1 MLLAVVLM
9 FSSLPFSVSADEVS
23 SELPTESTVESQ
35 PKESQAE
42 ETEES
47 PPPAENAIIL
57 SDSSGDVPV
66 LYAQDPF
73 NTVKAEVEGGTN
85 YMTSVGVT
93 RESIVRELEAHEDD
107 NYYLGTPYVGGDAQ
121 SPNGDASY
129 NSGTVGMNCAGF
141 ISYVLRKAGLDAETT
156 MEIMHRTPVN
166 QYGSGLPYDWLAGA
180 SNYKNLVEN
189 GNISAYAFRT
199 KQELL
204 SSGLAEKGDIILM
217 WWSNSPGADG
227 ADNHIGFFWGK
238 ASDDDVMWH
247 SGTEP
252 GSGNQISAITPKTP
266 GSFYILIKIEP
277 LQPKDYQVTLTK
289 TSADVSITQ
298 GNSAYSLAGATY
310 NVYKG
315 TSGTGS
321 VVATF
326 TTDLAGHATLST
338 PLEDGTYSVKEVTP
352 PKGYKLDEKIY
363 TFTINGADT
372 SLNVE
377 DEPGTLTLI
386 LKKADSQT
394 GSTPQGN
401 ASLAGA
407 VYQVS
412 YQKGGQTVTEELT
425 SDASGNLG
433 TLEGIPFGT
442 VTVKELT
449 APEGY
454 RLDTEVHTYTVD
466 GSQLT
471 GDVYELEVTDLE
483 EDVQRGGLIIQKLDS
498 QTGTTPQGDAS
509 LEGIS
514 FEIVNQSQNPVVV
527 NGRTAQPGQVAM
539 TITTNASGVASTGEN
554 ALPYGDYTV
563 REVASNDSMFKT
575 FDEEISVT
583 ISEDGQTLTYE
594 VENEVVRGGIDIEK
608 QDSQTGSTPQGNA
621 SFAGID
627 FEVINRSANPVVVDG
642 QTYAVG
648 DVVMTITTD
657 ESGRASTGND
667 VLPYGTYEVLESAT
681 NESMLLTWTGETA
694 TVRQNGH
701 SVAITAV
708 NDVERGGLSVEKQDS
723 VTGSIPQGDA
733 DFSGITFEVI
743 NNSKNP
749 VIVNSEKYNPGE
761 VVVTLTTDESG
772 RAVTADDALPYGEY
786 IFHESATNESM
797 LLTAPDQTVNV
808 TDDGVIYEFTMADEV
823 VRGGVL
829 IEKRDLESGLLTP
842 LGGASLDG
850 TLFEITNKSVNAV
863 YVNDA
868 LYQPG
873 EVCATIEVVDGIAQT
888 DARALPYGTYQMV
901 ESKPGEGYLHTDQT
915 VRSFQIRKD
924 GEVIEFRDGDA
935 AYNQVIRGDLQ
946 FIKVGEGGEAN
957 MGRFANV
964 AFKLISETTGETH
977 IVVTDENGEVRTTT
991 EWNPHSQNTNGN
1003 DGVEDEAA
1011 WDDHAGTWFGLTTE
1025 GWMVETQDGL
1035 CALPYDTYTI
1045 EELRCSGNQGY
1056 DLVRV
1061 EHVTISRNN
1070 TTIYLG
1076 TLDDQFEGVPEIGT
1090 TALVDGEHTA
1100 APAGEVT
1107 ITDTVEYKN
1116 LKVGETYKISGV
1128 LMDKE
1133 TGEPLLVGEGEEQA
1147 QVTAEVEFTPT
1158 SAQGTVELTYTFDA
1172 SALAGKAVVVFE
1184 DLYQGEN
1191 VVASHADI
1199 NDEGQT
1205 VTFGKPSIGTTAT
1218 IDGEKTA
1225 EPAEQITITDTVEYS
1240 GLTVGQEYK
1249 LTGVLMDKETGE
1261 PLLIGEGEEQ
1271 AQVTSEATFTPSEPN
1286 GTIDVL
1292 FTFDS
1297 SALLGKS
1304 VVVFETLYQGEN
1316 EVTAHTDIED
1326 EGQTVTFVEGPKIGT
1341 TATVDGSHTASP
1353 VGEITIVDE
1362 VAYSGLTP
1370 GKTYKIS
1377 GVLMDKETG
1386 EPLLVGEGEEQAQVT
1401 AEVEFT
1407 PEAAEGTVELTYTLD
1422 ASALAGK
1429 SVVVFETL
1437 YLDDVEITS
1446 HADIEDENQTVTFG
1460 EGPQIGTTA
1469 TVNGQHT
1476 ADPTGE
1482 VTIIDEVA
1490 YSGLT
1495 PGETYKISGVLMDK
1509 ATGEPLLVGEEQAQ
1523 ITAEVEFTPEAE
1535 SGTVQLS
1542 YTFDAT
1548 SMAGKA
1554 VVVFEH
1560 LYLGELEIAT
1570 HADIEDEG
1578 QTVTFGVPEIGTT
1591 ATVNGAHT
1599 AEPAEQVTIVDTVT
1613 YSGLTPGKT
1622 YKLSGVLM
1630 DQATGEPLLVDGKEI
1645 TAETEFTPEAS
1656 SGTVELSYTL
1666 NASTLAGKSVVV
1678 FEDLYLDGVKVAT
1691 HADITDAGQTV
1702 TFVEP
1707 DKPMISTMATV
1718 DDEQIAMPVG
1728 DITLTDII
1736 SYYQLTPGKEYTL
1749 KGVLMDQATEKPLTI
1764 DGKQVTSE
1772 VTFTPTESSGTVEV
1786 TFTFPA
1792 DTLANTK
1799 VVVYE
1804 YLYLD
1809 GKEVAT
1815 HTDINNKCQTITFGD
1830 TPSIGTTATVDGE
1843 KTAKPS
1849 EELTITDTVEYSG
1862 LIPGKTYKLS
1872 GVLMDKETEEPLL
1885 VDDKEV
1891 TSEVEFVAEKESGT
1905 VEMTF
1910 TLDASALV
1918 GKHIVVFET
1927 LYYND
1932 KEIAAHTDIE
1942 DEDQTVL
1949 IDLNGRIFATK
1960 VDTDGA
1966 PVEGVVF
1973 GLFTADTTDFTEKN
1987 AAATAQTGADGKF
2000 EFDNVPAGEWL
2011 IVELVA
2017 RPGYVLDSEPIEVT
2031 VDAEEIDLGE
2041 IVNEYTRISIIKTDA
2056 TTGEQLAGATLELYD
2071 PDGTLIDTWVSN
2083 GQPHQITK
2091 LAVGDGYVLKEVSAP
2106 TGYKIADRITF
2117 SVSSTG
2123 EVQTIEMQDHP
2134 RDIVDVPKTGQ
2145 TTPPMF
2151 IYAGVLVLAVALG
2164 VGFVVYYKKKK
2175 TSR

>member
-1 MLLAVVLM
+1 MKSKRFAALFLAVMLVLT
-9 FSSLPFSVSADEVS
+9 SLPFSVFAAENTGI
-23 SELPTESTVESQ
+23 EETG
-35 PKESQAE
+35 AE
-42 ETEES
+42 ENTS
-47 PPPAENAIIL
+47 SSITI

-73 NTVKAEVEGGTN
+73 SEIKNRAEGGSN
-85 YMTSVGVT
+85 DMTQYGVT
-93 RESIVRELEAHEDD
+93 RAKIVSHLESHEHDD
-107 NYYLGTPYVGGDAQ
+107 FYLGTPYQGGDWQ
-121 SPNGDASY
+121 SPNGDTSY
-129 NSGTVGMNCAGF
+129 NGSAGMNCTGF
-141 ISYVLRKAGLDAETT
+141 VSYVLRACGLNTGTFLEQLSLTGSTVWA
-156 MEIMHRTPVN
+156 
-166 QYGSGLPYDWLAGA
+166 GSGLPYDLMSGA
-180 SNYKNLVEN
+180 SNYLNAVQN
-189 GNISAYAFRT
+189 GDIAAYTFRD
-199 KQELL
+199 KSELL
-204 SSGLAEKGDIILM
+204 ASGLAQKGDIILM
-217 WWSNSPGADG
+217 WWSLSPFDDG
-227 ADNHIGFFWGK
+227 ADNHIGFFWGDSSSEDK
-238 ASDDDVMWH
+238 MWH
-247 SGTEP
+247 SSTHP
-252 GSGNQISAITPKTP
+252 QSGNQISEIVPKTP
-266 GSFYILIKIEP
+266 GSYFILIKTENEEP
-277 LQPKDYQVTLTK
+277 TYSVTLTK
-289 TSADVSITQ
+289 TSADATVTQ
-298 GNSAYSLAGATY
+298 GNAAYSLAGATY

-315 TSGTGS
+315 TTASGT

-326 TTDLAGHATLST
+326 TTDSSGHATINP
-338 PLEDGTYSVKEVTP
+338 PLENGTYAVKETKAP
-352 PKGYKLDEKIY
+352 PGYKLDPETHVI
-363 TFTINGADT
+363 TINGSDT
-372 SLNVE
+372 TINVQ
-377 DEPGTLTLI
+377 DNPGRMAI
-386 LKKADSQT
+386 KVVKKDVET
-394 GSTPQGN
+394 GTTAQGN

-407 VYQVS
+407 VYRVS
-412 YQKGGQTVTEELT
+412 YQLGGQTVTKEIT
-425 SDASGNLG
+425 SNADG
-433 TLEGIPFGT
+433 TFPMITDIPFGT
-442 VTVKELT
+442 VTIQEVT
-449 APEGY
+449 APPGY
-454 RLDTEVHTYTVD
+454 KLDTEIHTYYID
-466 GSQLT
+466 GSQMVT
-471 GDVYELEVTDLE
+471 DTYELVPDDITE
-483 EDVQRGGLIIQKLDS
+483 EVQRGGLTIQKKDS

-509 LEGIS
+509 LAGIS
-514 FEIVNQSQNPVVV
+514 FEIVNESQNAVVV
-527 NGRTAQPGQVAM
+527 GGRTIQPGQVAT
-539 TITTNASGVASTGEN
+539 TITTNASGVATTGAN

-563 REVASNDSMFKT
+563 RESATNDSMLLT
-575 FDEEISVT
+575 FTEEISVT
-583 ISEDGQTLTYE
+583 IDEDGEMLEYE
-594 VENEVVRGGIDIEK
+594 AEDDVVRGGITVTK

-648 DVVMTITTD
+648 NVVMTITTD
-657 ESGRASTGND
+657 ESGHASTGND
-667 VLPYGTYEVLESAT
+667 VLPYGTYEVRESAT
-681 NESMLLTWTGETA
+681 NESMLLTWNGETV

-708 NDVERGGLSVEKQDS
+708 NDVERGGLSLQKTDTI
-723 VTGSIPQGDA
+723 TGTTPQGDA
-733 DFSGITFEVI
+733 DFEGITFQII
-743 NNSKNP
+743 NNSRNP
-749 VIVNSEKYNPGE
+749 VIVEGQKYQPGE
-761 VVVTLTTDESG
+761 VVKTLVTDAEGKAS
-772 RAVTADDALPYGEY
+772 TADDLLPYGEY
-786 IFHESATNESM
+786 ILRESATNESM
-797 LLTAPDQTVNV
+797 LLTATDQTVLV
-808 TDDGVIYEFTMADEV
+808 EDDGVIYEFTMADEV

-850 TLFEITNKSVNAV
+850 TLFEITNKSKNAV
-863 YVNDA
+863 YVNGA
-868 LYQPG
+868 LYAPG

-888 DARALPYGTYQMV
+888 DTRALPYGTYQMV

-935 AYNQVIRGDLQ
+935 AYNQVVRGDLQ
-946 FIKVGEGGEAN
+946 FVKVGEGGEAN

-1353 VGEITIVDE
+1353 VGEVTIVDE

>member
-1 MLLAVVLM
+1 MLLAVVLC

-42 ETEES
+42 ETEEF

-73 NTVKAEVEGGTN
+73 NTVKSEVEGGTN

-93 RESIVRELEAHEDD
+93 RESIVQELEAHENDD
-107 NYYLGTPYVGGDAQ
+107 FYLGTKYVGGDAQ

-180 SNYKNLVEN
+180 SNYKNLIEN

-227 ADNHIGFFWGK
+227 ADNHIGFFWGE

-252 GSGNQISAITPKTP
+252 SSGNQISEITPKTP

-277 LQPKDYQVTLTK
+277 LQPKEYTVTLTK

-326 TTDLAGHATLST
+326 TTDEAGHATLST

-372 SLNVE
+372 SLSVE
-377 DEPGTLTLI
+377 DEPGTLTLK
-386 LKKADSQT
+386 LKKKDSQT
-394 GSTPQGN
+394 GSAPQGN

-425 SDASGNLG
+425 SDAQGNLG

-471 GDVYELEVTDLE
+471 GDVYELEVDDLT
-483 EDVQRGGLIIQKLDS
+483 EDVQRGGLTIQKLDS
-498 QTGTTPQGDAS
+498 QTGTTPQGDAN

-514 FEIVNQSQNPVVV
+514 FEIVNNSQNAVVV
-527 NGRTAQPGQVAM
+527 NGNTAQPGQVAM
-539 TITTNASGVASTGEN
+539 TITTNAAGVATTGEN
-554 ALPYGDYTV
+554 ALPYSDYTV
-563 REVASNDSMFKT
+563 REVSTNDSMLQT
-575 FDEEISVT
+575 FTEEISVT
-583 ISEDGQTLTYE
+583 IDSDGEMLEYE
-594 VENEVVRGGIDIEK
+594 AENEVVRGGIDISKE
-608 QDSQTGSTPQGNA
+608 DSEMGSTPQGNS
-621 SFAGID
+621 SFAGIS
-627 FEVINRSANPVVVDG
+627 FEVVNRSANPVVVGG

-657 ESGRASTGND
+657 ESGHASTGND
-667 VLPYGTYEVLESAT
+667 VLPYGTYEVRESAT
-681 NESMLLTWTGETA
+681 NESMLLTWAGQTV

-701 SVAITAV
+701 SVAVTAV
-708 NDVERGGLSVEKQDS
+708 DEVERGGLAVEKQDTI
-723 VTGSIPQGDA
+723 TGSTPQGDA

-743 NNSKNP
+743 NNSRNP
-749 VIVNSEKYNPGE
+749 VMVEGQKYQPGE
-761 VVVTLTTDESG
+761 VVKILVTDSEGKAS
-772 RAVTADDALPYGEY
+772 TADDLLPYGEY
-786 IFHESATNESM
+786 ILHESSTNESM
-797 LLTAPDQTVNV
+797 LLTAPDQTVNI
-808 TDDGVIYEFTMADEV
+808 TDDGIIYEFTMADEV

-850 TLFEITNKSVNAV
+850 TLFEITNKSVNSV
-863 YVNDA
+863 YVDGA
-868 LYQPG
+868 LYAPG

-888 DARALPYGTYQMV
+888 DTRALPYGTYQMV

-915 VRSFQIRKD
+915 VRSFQIRQD
-924 GEVIEFRDGDA
+924 GQVIEFRDGDA

-946 FIKVGEGGEAN
+946 FVKVGEGGETN

-964 AFKLISETTGETH
+964 AFKLISETTGEEH
-977 IVVTDENGEVRTTT
+977 IVVTDENGEVRTET

-1011 WDDHAGTWFGLTTE
+1011 WNDHAGTWFGLTTE
-1025 GWMVETQDGL
+1025 GWMVDVQDEL
-1035 CALPYDTYTI
+1035 CALPFDTYTV

-1090 TALVDGEHTA
+1090 TATVDGEHTA
-1100 APAGEVT
+1100 EPAGEVT
-1107 ITDTVEYKN
+1107 LIDTISYKN

-1128 LMDKE
+1128 LMDKS
-1133 TGEPLLVGEGEEQA
+1133 TGEPLLVNEQ
-1147 QVTAEVEFTPT
+1147 QITAELEFTPT
-1158 SAQGTVELTYTFDA
+1158 TSEGTVELTYTFDG
-1172 SALAGKAVVVFE
+1172 SALAGKSVVVFE

-1205 VTFGKPSIGTTAT
+1205 VNFGKPTIGTTAT
-1218 IDGEKTA
+1218 IDGEKSA
-1225 EPAEQITITDTVEYS
+1225 VPAEQITITDTVEYS

-1271 AQVTSEATFTPSEPN
+1271 TQVTSEATFTPAEPN

-1292 FTFDS
+1292 FTFDG

-1304 VVVFETLYQGEN
+1304 VVVFETLYQGED

-1326 EGQTVTFVEGPKIGT
+1326 EGQTVTFVEGPVIGT
-1341 TATVDGSHTASP
+1341 TATVDGQHTVAPS
-1353 VGEITIVDE
+1353 GEVTIVDE

-1370 GKTYKIS
+1370 GETYSIS
-1377 GVLMDKETG
+1377 GILMDKATG
-1386 EPLLVGEGEEQAQVT
+1386 EPLLVDGAEVT

-1407 PEAAEGTVELTYTLD
+1407 PEAADGTVELTYTLD
-1422 ASALAGK
+1422 ASALAGTTI
-1429 SVVVFETL
+1429 VVFETL
-1437 YLDDVEITS
+1437 YSGGVEIAAHADINDEAQTVEIT
-1446 HADIEDENQTVTFG
+1446 EPEKPTL
-1460 EGPQIGTTA
+1460 GTTA
-1469 TVNGQHT
+1469 TVDGQHT
-1476 ADPTGE
+1476 ADPVGEITIVDVVEYTGLIPGETYTVSGVLMDKATGNTLLVDGAE
-1482 VTIIDEVA
+1482 VTAEAEFTPESADGTVELTYTLDASSLAGTSIVVFETLYSDGVEIAAHADINDENQTVEITEPEKPTLGTTA
-1490 YSGLT
+1490 TVDGQHTAEPTGKITIVDVVEYTGLT
-1495 PGETYKISGVLMDK
+1495 PGKLYTISGVLMDK
-1509 ATGEPLLVGEEQAQ
+1509 ATGEPLLLDGAIV
-1523 ITAEVEFTPEAE
+1523 TAEVEFTPE
-1535 SGTVQLS
+1535 S
-1542 YTFDAT
+1542 
-1548 SMAGKA
+1548 
-1554 VVVFEH
+1554 
-1560 LYLGELEIAT
+1560 
-1570 HADIEDEG
+1570 AD
-1578 QTVTFGVPEIGTT
+1578 
-1591 ATVNGAHT
+1591 
-1599 AEPAEQVTIVDTVT
+1599 
-1613 YSGLTPGKT
+1613 
-1622 YKLSGVLM
+1622 
-1630 DQATGEPLLVDGKEI
+1630 
-1645 TAETEFTPEAS
+1645 
-1656 SGTVELSYTL
+1656 GTVEL
-1666 NASTLAGKSVVV
+1666 
-1678 FEDLYLDGVKVAT
+1678 
-1691 HADITDAGQTV
+1691 
-1702 TFVEP
+1702 
-1707 DKPMISTMATV
+1707 
-1718 DDEQIAMPVG
+1718 
-1728 DITLTDII
+1728 
-1736 SYYQLTPGKEYTL
+1736 
-1749 KGVLMDQATEKPLTI
+1749 
-1764 DGKQVTSE
+1764 
-1772 VTFTPTESSGTVEV
+1772 
-1786 TFTFPA
+1786 
-1792 DTLANTK
+1792 
-1799 VVVYE
+1799 
-1804 YLYLD
+1804 
-1809 GKEVAT
+1809 
-1815 HTDINNKCQTITFGD
+1815 
-1830 TPSIGTTATVDGE
+1830 
-1843 KTAKPS
+1843 
-1849 EELTITDTVEYSG
+1849 
-1862 LIPGKTYKLS
+1862 TY
-1872 GVLMDKETEEPLL
+1872 
-1885 VDDKEV
+1885 
-1891 TSEVEFVAEKESGT
+1891 
-1905 VEMTF
+1905 
-1910 TLDASALV
+1910 TLDASLFA
-1918 GKHIVVFET
+1918 GTSIVVFET
-1927 LYYND
+1927 LYQD
-1932 KEIAAHTDIE
+1932 GVEIAAHADIN
-1942 DEDQTVL
+1942 DEAQTVTINPKGGLL
-1949 IDLNGRIFATK
+1949 IQKTSEDGVLAGFTFLVEGEGYSKTFI
-1960 VDTDGA
+1960 TDGA
-1966 PVEGVVF
+1966 GKIYIEDLAPGEYSITEQESELTARYEIPTGQTVTVTAEEATTVEFYNQLLRGKITGHKTGAEQAPLEGVTF
-1973 GLFTADTTDFTEKN
+1973 GLFDAKATEFTEE
-1987 AAATAQTGADGKF
+1987 TA
-2000 EFDNVPAGEWL
+2000 
-2011 IVELVA
+2011 
-2017 RPGYVLDSEPIEVT
+2017 IEVT
-2031 VDAEEIDLGE
+2031 TTNESGEFSFEAPYGSFQVMELATLPGYLTMKEPIAVEVNTAEVELEPIANNQTVVHISKVDAE
-2041 IVNEYTRISIIKTDA
+2041 
-2056 TTGEQLAGATLELYD
+2056 TGEELPGATLELYG
-2071 PDGTLIDTWVSN
+2071 PDGTLIETWESADI
-2083 GQPHQITK
+2083 PHAITG
-2091 LAVGDGYVLKEVSAP
+2091 LPVGEGYVLKETAAP
-2106 TGYKIADRITF
+2106 EGFQLAEDITF
-2117 SVSSTG
+2117 AVEETSEIQFVGMVDEPSPEEPEEPDEPETPDQPDTPDEPTPTVPQTG
-2123 EVQTIEMQDHP
+2123 GSRAALWVGALLI
-2134 RDIVDVPKTGQ
+2134 
-2145 TTPPMF
+2145 
-2151 IYAGVLVLAVALG
+2151 LALG
-2164 VGFVVYYKKKK
+2164 GLGITLILLKKQNKL
-2175 TSR
+2175 